1 MSDKATFF
9 LRKLENSLDLAT
21 NSILFTTS
29 LDDLEWDSLA
39 AVTSIVIVDEVFG
52 IVLPFT
58 AFDHCS
64 TIQDIIDIISLSCTD

>member
-1 MSDKATFF
+1 MSDKATLF
-9 LRKLENSLDLAT
+9 LRKLETSLDLAS
-21 NSILFTTS
+21 NSILFSTS